1 MPVIARDAFAA
12 GHLVYAW
19 PFPVGPECEVSCR
32 DDEQVVMCP
41 AWTIGD
47 RLGPGRHLWRTPDP
61 TRPVSV
67 YFVSHGSVDVEFELI
82 TRFQLPATNQPIQI
96 RAAGSVLVRCGDPG
110 VLIAQFIGLPFDS
123 IDDGIKRSVAR
134 SVERMVARLL
144 TRRVVMGGTI
154 EAITDPSMLQPII
167 EEIVS
172 YNPTAGAVF
181 GIELSQLA
189 RLQIEA
195 SDGRITQVSPPL
207 SPPISQVHVA
217 PTGRYEGSSGSIG
230 LGEAGDHGRDHG
242 IDHRLDHTN
251 GWAPPT
257 PVPEAV
263 AHHDTQ
269 RGVGQAAVRASTS
282 GVHAAV
288 TPDSPGGSGVVS
300 GMTGGTPEDG
310 RGSGMHQNLA
320 SLAAQAASIAG
331 ASSSLHQNLAANL
344 ARGAG
349 QGGAGPGLQGSP
361 ELSLGHGGLS
371 SVAMGTGTGAPAS
384 AGGAAGAPG
393 VITSELSGSASGGTP
408 GVVSGSIAPRAPMLG
423 AAPPPAPAPRRNAL
437 SATLPPP
444 LPSIPPRPA
453 TSPGIGGAAQT
464 PDVSAEGSAP
474 RAARLASE
482 PDARSSIMAIGARIG
497 DSQVTSGEILSKVE
511 PGKRVLVPGPHG
523 LMQSATVRQLLSG
536 YYELEVGSS
545 GETIWV
551 PMAHVVPE

>member
-47 RLGPGRHLWRTPDP
+47 RLGPGRHVWRTPDP
-61 TRPVSV
+61 TRPVGV
-67 YFVSHGSVDVEFELI
+67 YFVSYGSVDVEFELI
-82 TRFQLPATNQPIQI
+82 TRFQLPNTNQPIQI
-96 RAAGSVLVRCGDPG
+96 RAGGSVLVRCGDPG

-144 TRRVVMGGTI
+144 TRRVVMAGTI
-154 EAITDPSMLQPII
+154 EAITDPSMLQVII

-181 GIELSQLA
+181 GIELSQLS

-207 SPPISQVHVA
+207 QPRYGDGSHAGMQIDGHQGHHGHLGHGGHSGHV
-217 PTGRYEGSSGSIG
+217 
-230 LGEAGDHGRDHG
+230 
-242 IDHRLDHTN
+242 N
-251 GWAPPT
+251 GWGEVAMGTLPPA
-257 PVPEAV
+257 VPEAV
-263 AHHDTQ
+263 VHHDTQ
-269 RGVGQAAVRASTS
+269 RGVGQAAGQVHASSS
-282 GVHAAV
+282 GVMSAV
-288 TPDSPGGSGVVS
+288 TPDSASGVIS
-300 GMTGGTPEDG
+300 GMTGGTPG
-310 RGSGMHQNLA
+310 GSSSAVHNVPTLELA
-320 SLAAQAASIAG
+320 PGSSGSSVPSAGNG
-331 ASSSLHQNLAANL
+331 ASSMAS
-344 ARGAG
+344 
-349 QGGAGPGLQGSP
+349 
-361 ELSLGHGGLS
+361 
-371 SVAMGTGTGAPAS
+371 GTGAS
-384 AGGAAGAPG
+384 G
-393 VITSELSGSASGGTP
+393 VISSEMSASVSGPSSGVISGMTSGTSSGATP
-408 GVVSGSIAPRAPMLG
+408 GVVSGSIAPRPMMG
-423 AAPPPAPAPRRNAL
+423 AAPPPIPAPPRR
-437 SATLPPP
+437 SAETLPPP
-444 LPSIPPRPA
+444 LPSIPPRPV
-453 TSPGIGGAAQT
+453 TSPGAGALGGPGAVVGGT
-464 PDVSAEGSAP
+464 PPPALTGAEGSTP
-474 RAARLASE
+474 RGARLASE

-497 DSQVTSGEILSKVE
+497 DRQVTSGEILSKVE

>member
-47 RLGPGRHLWRTPDP
+47 RLGPGRHVWRTPDP
-61 TRPVSV
+61 SRPVGV

-82 TRFQLPATNQPIQI
+82 TRFTLPATNQPIQI
-96 RAAGSVLVRCGDPG
+96 RAGGSVLVRCGDPG

-123 IDDGIKRSVAR
+123 IDDGIRRSVAR

-181 GIELSQLA
+181 GIELTQLS

-195 SDGRITQVSPPL
+195 SDGRVTQVSPPL
-207 SPPISQVHVA
+207 SPPGPA
-217 PTGRYEGSSGSIG
+217 PGPTARYGDGSSAG
-230 LGEAGDHGRDHG
+230 LDVPVHEGH
-242 IDHRLDHTN
+242 LN
-251 GWAPPT
+251 GWGSPPT

-269 RGVGQAAVRASTS
+269 RGVGQPARASTS
-282 GVHAAV
+282 GVLAAV
-288 TPDSPGGSGVVS
+288 TPDNSAGGVVS
-300 GMTGGTPEDG
+300 GMTSGTPDNLG
-310 RGSGMHQNLA
+310 SAPGFGAGPGPGSGVHQNLA
-320 SLAAQAASIAG
+320 SLAAQAIQL
-331 ASSSLHQNLAANL
+331 ASSLGSGLHQHLAANL
-344 ARGAG
+344 APGAG
-349 QGGAGPGLQGSP
+349 SHVPP
-361 ELSLGHGGLS
+361 ELSPSGGSSPNLATGAIS
-371 SVAMGTGTGAPAS
+371 SVAGA
-384 AGGAAGAPG
+384 
-393 VITSELSGSASGGTP
+393 GS
-408 GVVSGSIAPRAPMLG
+408 GVVSGEMSGSSSGAAGVVSGAIIPRSMQG
-423 AAPPPAPAPRRNAL
+423 AAPPPAPAATPPITRRAH
-437 SATLPPP
+437 SSDTLPPP
-444 LPSIPPRPA
+444 LPPIPPRPP
-453 TSPGIGGAAQT
+453 TSPGVGGPAQAAGL
-464 PDVSAEGSAP
+464 SAEGSTP

-497 DSQVTSGEILSKVE
+497 DRQVTSGEILSKVE
-511 PGKRVLVPGPHG
+511 PGRRVLVPGPHG